1 MIDQIIFILNVAIIS
16 MSQIFL
22 MFKYLQQKKT
32 SKFIGDLT
40 IYCVILSF
48 LLYEHYFKL
57 NIPDFILT
65 FSVITVIGHTFV
77 GSYLNIY
84 YKSNYFDRYLHLFG
98 SFSFSLLAFSI
109 INYIAPLMK
118 VSWIYTFLFVM
129 TLGISIGV
137 FFEIIEFAHDSFSKK
152 IMCQHGLADTDFDMI
167 FNVFGS
173 FIAGVVSIT
182 IFL

>member
-1 MIDQIIFILNVAIIS
+1 MSDQKIFILNVVIIS
-16 MSQIFL
+16 ISQISL
-22 MFKYLQQKKT
+22 MVKYLQQKKS
-32 SKFIGDLT
+32 SKFIGDLI

-57 NIPDFILT
+57 NIPDIILT
-65 FSVITVIGHTFV
+65 GSVITVIGHTFI
-77 GSYLNIY
+77 GLYFNIY

-109 INYIAPLMK
+109 INYITPLVN

-137 FFEIIEFAHDSFSKK
+137 FFEIIEFIHDCFSKK
-152 IMCQHGLADTDFDMI
+152 IMCQHGLTDTDFDMI

-173 FIAGVVSIT
+173 FIAGIVSLT
-182 IFL
+182 IFI